1 MIRDKIFHLPSLHGR
16 GWGWVFLLLLFS
28 CSSGEKEGLTL
39 LFTGDVL
46 LDRGVRPIAESEGVP
61 YLFEGVAD
69 DFARADAVIIN
80 LECPLADTL
89 SPIGKQ
95 YIFHAPTRYAA
106 GLRQAGITH
115 ACMANNHTNDQSRRG
130 LRSTALALADAG
142 ITPLGYGPSAA
153 SRIQP
158 VVIRGAGVTVALF
171 NSVALTLENW
181 VPSDTLPDV
190 CQLRAEALAAVIH
203 DYKAAHPDHYAIA
216 VLHWGAEFQESPS
229 MRQRLGAA
237 ALANAGADAII
248 GHHPHVTQPFELIS
262 QRVNKSTDGAA
273 RAEPNLFGL
282 CQVATDEE
290 QSSTS
295 QQADGTQRTD
305 LSSSPVDSLTRGHV
319 DLKKTP
325 VFFSLGNFVFDQTSP
340 PTRRALM
347 AELVIT
353 PDTLTARAIPVV
365 LRRCRP
371 FSR

>member
-1 MIRDKIFHLPSLHGR
+1 MLKVKPTPTPSLKGREPSCFGLPSFRR
-16 GWGWVFLLLLFS
+16 GWGRLLLFLLLFS
-28 CSSGEKEGLTL
+28 CSSGEKEDGLTL

-46 LDRGVRPIAESEGVP
+46 LDRGVSPIAESEGMP

-89 SPIGKQ
+89 SPLGKQ
-95 YIFHAPTRYAA
+95 YIFHAPTRYAS
-106 GLRQAGITH
+106 GLRQAGITY
-115 ACMANNHTNDQSRRG
+115 ACLANNHTNDQSRRG
-130 LRSTALALADAG
+130 LRSTARALADAG

-153 SRIQP
+153 ARIQP
-158 VVIRGAGVTVALF
+158 VLIRGAGVTVALF

-262 QRVNKSTDGAA
+262 Q
-273 RAEPNLFGL
+273 
-282 CQVATDEE
+282 
-290 QSSTS
+290 
-295 QQADGTQRTD
+295 
-305 LSSSPVDSLTRGHV
+305 PVDSLTCGHV

-325 VFFSLGNFVFDQTSP
+325 VFFSLGNFVFDQAP
-340 PTRRALM
+340 PSTRRALM

-353 PDTLTARAIPVV
+353 PDTLTARAIPVT